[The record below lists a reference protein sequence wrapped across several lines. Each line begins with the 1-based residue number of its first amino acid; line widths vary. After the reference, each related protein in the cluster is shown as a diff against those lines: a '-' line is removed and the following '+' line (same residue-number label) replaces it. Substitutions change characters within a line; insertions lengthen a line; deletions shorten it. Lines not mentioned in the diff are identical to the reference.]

1 MKKNLVTN
9 LAQQERAYK
18 AQAILYMA
26 RGYEFP
32 VILPDTEGNYSY
44 TVFKM
49 ANNSTLNNNK
59 VIMPFVPNPAT
70 GATQLA
76 YNLPT
81 DTQAVLTLTDISGK
95 VQQKALLI
103 GSGIYNLDTRLL
115 SNGLYLY
122 TVQQNGNMLLR
133 DKLIVIK

>member
-1 MKKNLVTN
+1 MKQFLIVDSRSN
-9 LAQQERAYK
+9 AAYK

-26 RGYEFP
+26 LGYEFP

-81 DTQAVLTLTDISGK
+81 DTQAVLTLTDINGK
-95 VQQKALLI
+95 IQQKALLI

>member
-1 MKKNLVTN
+1 MRENLITN
-9 LAQQERAYK
+9 LAPQACAYK

-44 TVFKM
+44 TVFKQNTEPTQ
-49 ANNSTLNNNK
+49 APHFTTFIPNPSNSSSTLS
-59 VIMPFVPNPAT
+59 
-70 GATQLA
+70 
-76 YNLPT
+76 YHLPT
-81 DTQAVLTLTDISGK
+81 DAQAVLTLTDINGK
-95 VQQKALLI
+95 IQQKALLI

-115 SNGLYLY
+115 CNGLYLY
-122 TVQQNGNMLLR
+122 TVQQNGNVLLR